1 MVIRPLPGLVKGRA
15 HENVRH
21 SHHDSHG
28 DAEAL
33 TRSDNSLAAAARDL
47 VLPRLI
53 SGELAVAAAER
64 QLEDAP

>member
-1 MVIRPLPGLVKGRA
+1 
-15 HENVRH
+15 VRH